1 MNVAAILKEKGRGV
15 FTAQPEAP
23 LQEIA
28 RELTRNGVG
37 CIVLVDDK
45 GAICGI
51 VSERDIV
58 RAAAQGGSKV
68 LESPV
73 SKVMTKDVIICQE
86 ADTIDQLMAE
96 MTVRRVR
103 HIPVVENGK
112 LVGIVS
118 IGDVVKHRIAE
129 AEMEAAAMRAYIAT
143 G

>member
-1 MNVAAILKEKGRGV
+1 MNVAAILKEKGRSV
-15 FTAQPEAP
+15 FTSAPEIP

-28 RELTRNGVG
+28 RELTQNGVG
-37 CIVLVDDK
+37 CIVLVDNK
-45 GAICGI
+45 GAISGI

-58 RAAAQGGSKV
+58 KALAQSGSKA
-68 LESPV
+68 LEAPA
-73 SKVMTKDVIICQE
+73 SKTMTKDVITCRE
-86 ADTIDQLMAE
+86 ADTIDELMAE

-103 HIPVVENGK
+103 HIPVVENDE

>member
-1 MNVAAILKEKGRGV
+1 MNVAAILKEKGRTV
-15 FTAQPEAP
+15 FTAAPDIP

-28 RELTRNGVG
+28 RELTQNGVG
-37 CIVLVDDK
+37 CIVLVDK
-45 GAICGI
+45 EGAISGI

-58 RAAAQGGSKV
+58 KALARSGSRA
-68 LESPV
+68 LEAPV
-73 SKVMTKDVIICQE
+73 SKSMTKDVIVCRE
-86 ADTIDQLMAE
+86 ADTIDELMAE
-96 MTVRRVR
+96 MTIRRVR
-103 HIPVVENGK
+103 HIPVVESGK

>member
-15 FTAQPEAP
+15 FTAQPEVP

-28 RELTRNGVG
+28 RELAQNGVG
-37 CIVLVDDK
+37 CIVLVDKK

-58 RAAAQGGSKV
+58 RALAQGGSRT
-68 LESPV
+68 LDAPV
-73 SKVMTKDVIICQE
+73 SKAMTKDVFICRE
-86 ADTIDQLMAE
+86 ADTIDELMAE

-103 HIPVVENGK
+103 HIPVVEDGE

>member
-1 MNVAAILKEKGRGV
+1 MNVAAILSEKGRRV
-15 FTAQPEAP
+15 FTAEPEAS
-23 LQEIA
+23 LQEVT
-28 RELTRNGVG
+28 RELAQNGVG
-37 CIVLVDDK
+37 CIVLVDKK

-58 RAAAQGGSKV
+58 RALARGGSRV
-68 LESPV
+68 LDAPV
-73 SKVMTKDVIICQE
+73 SKAMTKNVIICQE
-86 ADTIDQLMAE
+86 ADTIDRLMAE
-96 MTVRRVR
+96 MTVQRVR
-103 HIPVVENGK
+103 HIPVVENDS

>member
-15 FTAQPEAP
+15 FTAAPEIP

-28 RELTRNGVG
+28 RELTQNGVG
-37 CIVLVDDK
+37 CIVLVDK
-45 GAICGI
+45 EGAISGL

-58 RAAAQGGSKV
+58 KALAQSGSRALEAPASKT
-68 LESPV
+68 
-73 SKVMTKDVIICQE
+73 MTKDVIICRE
-86 ADTIDQLMAE
+86 ADTIDELMAE
-96 MTVRRVR
+96 MTIRRVR
-103 HIPVVENGK
+103 HIPVVESGK